1 MPIRNR
7 MWSQWPGAKL
17 ALRLIRSGLHL
28 HIVAAVIAASI
39 FALSGT
45 VLWQARQDTWHEAEE
60 ASHNLLTAVARDIS
74 TNMELLDLALKGV
87 VQGLAYP
94 GLAQLPPELR
104 HLILFDRV
112 ATTTYLGSIL
122 VLDESGKVV
131 ADAASVKPRTGDFAD
146 RDYFSVHR
154 ERTDAGLYVS
164 RPYKSRFRN
173 GDISIAI
180 SRRLAHPDGRFAGVV
195 IGALSLSHIEQAFKS
210 LKLGRDSAVSLF
222 RSDGVLL
229 TREPLIGPELGQ
241 DLSASANVQRFLR
254 EPSGSFVGTSAVD
267 NVERLF
273 TFKAL
278 DNLPVVFT
286 LNRAVDDI
294 FDEWQDRA
302 LVLGLITA
310 LLCCAVVALA
320 ALFQR
325 ELRRRTA
332 AEDELARLA
341 TTDGLTGLPNRRAFD
356 EAFERE
362 WSQAARSGHA
372 LSLLFVDVDFFKRYN
387 DRYGHG
393 EGDRVLRAVA
403 EAISGSLKRP
413 DDFGA
418 RYGGEEFTLLLPATD
433 RAGAEAMAEAIR
445 AAVMALGL
453 AHEDS
458 PHRVVTVSVGVAGA
472 VPRPGQRSQSLLQSA
487 DTALYRAKAAGR
499 NMLQAA

>member
-1 MPIRNR
+1 
-7 MWSQWPGAKL
+7 
-17 ALRLIRSGLHL
+17 
-28 HIVAAVIAASI
+28 
-39 FALSGT
+39 
-45 VLWQARQDTWHEAEE
+45 
-60 ASHNLLTAVARDIS
+60 
-74 TNMELLDLALKGV
+74 LDLALKGV
-87 VQGLAYP
+87 IQGLAYP
-94 GLAQLPPELR
+94 GLAQLPPEIR

-122 VLDESGKVV
+122 VLDETGKVI
-131 ADAASVKPRTGDFAD
+131 ADAASVEPRAGDFSD
-146 RDYFSVHR
+146 RDYFAAHR
-154 ERTDAGLYVS
+154 ERANIGLYVS

-173 GDISIAI
+173 GDVSIAI

-195 IGALSLSHIEQAFKS
+195 IGALSLSHVEQAFKS

-229 TREPLIGPELGQ
+229 MREPLIGQELGQ
-241 DLSASANVQRFLR
+241 DLSGSANVQRFLR
-254 EPSGSFVGTSAVD
+254 EPSGSFVGTSVVD

-294 FDEWQDRA
+294 SDEWQERA

-332 AEDELARLA
+332 AEAELARLA

-356 EAFERE
+356 EVFERE
-362 WSQAARSGHA
+362 WSDAARSGRP
-372 LSLLFVDVDFFKRYN
+372 LSLLFVDAGFFKRHN

-393 EGDRVLRAVA
+393 EGDRMLRAVA
-403 EAISGSLKRP
+403 EAIRGCLKRP
-413 DDFGA
+413 GDFGA
-418 RYGGEEFTLLLPATD
+418 RYGGEEFTVLLPDTD
-433 RAGAEAMAEAIR
+433 EAGAQAMGEAIR

-453 AHEDS
+453 PHEGS
-458 PHRVVTVSVGVAGA
+458 PHRVVTVSVGVSAT
-472 VPRPGQRSQSLLQSA
+472 VPGPGQRSQSLLQAA
-487 DTALYRAKAAGR
+487 DTGLYRAKAAGR
-499 NMLQAA
+499 NTLQAA